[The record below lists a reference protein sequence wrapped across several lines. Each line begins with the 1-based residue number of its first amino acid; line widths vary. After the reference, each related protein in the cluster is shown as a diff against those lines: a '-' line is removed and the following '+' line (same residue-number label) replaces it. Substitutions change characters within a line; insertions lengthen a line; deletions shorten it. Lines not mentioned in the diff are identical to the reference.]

1 MGRVPSVRQW
11 QHVTCHSH
19 RCDPLAFSCA
29 WHPCTDQTAP
39 RESGSREPHPTEPTK
54 QGFTRGKGLNFS
66 DQVLKYSTP
75 NYSKG
80 LEGIYLLKKKKKKTH
95 FPLPTSL
102 LRCMQKL
109 HVPVLPVFHLANTF
123 YKLTIQNEWDLELSI
138 IPTHILFQW
147 PTPRHY
153 PFSKLPLLNPKFRI
167 I

>member
-39 RESGSREPHPTEPTK
+39 RESGSREPDPTDPTK
-54 QGFTRGKGLNFS
+54 QGLTQGKGLNFFS

-80 LEGIYLLKKKKKKTH
+80 LEGIYLLKKKKKNTFPTSYFIIKMHAKAACTSLTSLPPGQHILQANDTKWVRFGIIHNSNTH
-95 FPLPTSL
+95 FIPMTNTTSL
-102 LRCMQKL
+102 SLLK
-109 HVPVLPVFHLANTF
+109 AST
-123 YKLTIQNEWDLELSI
+123 
-138 IPTHILFQW
+138 
-147 PTPRHY
+147 
-153 PFSKLPLLNPKFRI
+153 SKS
-167 I
+167 